1 MEGKALPSFSAHFPP
16 CSLYGFLQRVHLC
29 MCMHTHTTHTHKY
42 TPQLV
47 SQNPGNDWLKKLYWF
62 CVIRRDFGLWSL
74 IIHPLLLMYPRG
86 KKKWKTGVYLSLENF
101 TCFRSCNN
109 YLYFAS
115 FDPVYVWHMRI
126 KGLEYSWVYMFL
138 RKSKQNKPL
147 PAYGNSWLI
156 FPTPVVDL
164 TLRKKWHLL
173 PKWVDELHTTFF
185 FSGLFR
191 ATAKAY
197 GSSQAGGPVGA
208 AAASLHHSHS
218 HVGSKPHLWPTPQ
231 LTAPLDP

>member
-1 MEGKALPSFSAHFPP
+1 MWLWTVKFNNSPTVA
-16 CSLYGFLQRVHLC
+16 Y
-29 MCMHTHTTHTHKY
+29 
-42 TPQLV
+42 V
-47 SQNPGNDWLKKLYWF
+47 SQ
-62 CVIRRDFGLWSL
+62 
-74 IIHPLLLMYPRG
+74 G

-126 KGLEYSWVYMFL
+126 KGLAYSRVYMFL
-138 RKSKQNKPL
+138 KKSKENKPL

-156 FPTPVVDL
+156 FPTLVVEDL

-185 FSGLFR
+185 FGLFR

-197 GSSQAGGPVGA
+197 GSSQAGGPIGA